1 MSDLGPKIQHVA
13 GSIIS
18 LYFFVSAIVLIK
30 TSAASLGEFLA
41 ESIVL
46 VIKDTTS
53 GVSAGWIGTALLHS
67 SGAFDSIVVA
77 FVSTGVLPL
86 SLAVATV
93 IGAEIGTTVTPFLI
107 SVLNQ
112 IRGKERQSATFNVTI
127 THVLYNLATL
137 AIFYP
142 LELLFGLLTRVANQ
156 GSTLFVDAS
165 WLNTVP
171 NALEV
176 LTPWIPTLL
185 RYIPAWYGLIGGAIL
200 LVLALTGVERY
211 MTEIFNMPR
220 SWNLIRG
227 TFTKP
232 LRAFITGFLF
242 TLLIPSTTV
251 MVSLLIPLASSGV
264 LSADYHILP
273 YILGSNIGTCFS
285 VMLAAMATG
294 NPIAMGVWLVQLTI
308 NLVGAVIFMILMKPF
323 SRIVRLTAE
332 KVAASPRLTLAITAV
347 FHLIPTS
354 IILFYILS

>member
-1 MSDLGPKIQHVA
+1 LPPKIQNIA
-13 GSIIS
+13 GSLLS

-30 TSAASLGEFLA
+30 TSASTFGEYLA

-67 SGAFDSIVVA
+67 SGGFDSIVIA
-77 FVSTGVLPL
+77 FVSIGVMPL

-112 IRGKERQSATFNVTI
+112 IRGKERQSATFNVTL
-127 THVLYNLATL
+127 THVLYNLAML

-142 LELLFGLLTRVANQ
+142 LELKFGLLTKVATQ
-156 GSTLFVDAS
+156 GSKLFVDAP
-165 WLNTVP
+165 WLKMLPNT
-171 NALEV
+171 LEMM
-176 LTPWIPTLL
+176 TPWIPTLL
-185 RYIPAWYGLIGGAIL
+185 DFI
-200 LVLALTGVERY
+200 LALGGVERY

-220 SWNLIRG
+220 SWNLIRA

-232 LRAFITGFLF
+232 LRAFFAGLFF

-251 MVSLLIPLASSGV
+251 MVSLLIPLAYSG
-264 LSADYHILP
+264 AIGIDYYILP
-273 YILGSNIGTCFS
+273 YILGANIGTCFS

-294 NPIAMGVWLVQLTI
+294 NPISMGVWLVQLTI
-308 NLVGAVIFMILMKPF
+308 NIVGAVIFMVIMKPF
-323 SRIVRLTAE
+323 SKVVRLCAE
-332 KVAASPRLTLAITAV
+332 KVAATPRLTLVITLV
-347 FHLIPTS
+347 FHLLPTS
-354 IILFYILS
+354 IIIYYILN